1 MATSI
6 DPHADVLSSGLP
18 GTWRLES
25 RVDVTDS
32 GERKI
37 DPSLGER
44 PIALIFYDRS
54 GNFAAQFMKR
64 DRSGPAVD
72 APAGAANNT
81 RAQGGYDAYF
91 GTYEVDDARG
101 TVTQRLLGSLSRDN
115 VGQVVTRGMVVA
127 GDTLTIR
134 LRTTAVD
141 GEEVTR
147 TLTWQRVG

>member
-1 MATSI
+1 MTT
-6 DPHADVLSSGLP
+6 PADARADALSAGLP

-25 RVDVTDS
+25 RVDVTNAGD
-32 GERKI
+32 RKI
-37 DPSLGER
+37 DPSLGEQ

-54 GNFAAQFMKR
+54 GNFSAQFMKR

-72 APAGAANNT
+72 VPAGAANNT

-91 GTYEVDDARG
+91 GTYEVDDVRG

-134 LRTTAVD
+134 LRTVAVD

-147 TLTWQRVG
+147 TLTWKRVG